1 MQIHPPK
8 KQKSVQSVFSIAGWI
23 TFIISVYGTVRI
35 IWFAC
40 KSDDTN
46 RYCGFQRLA
55 SFVGFSYWLQF
66 FRILGNKSG
75 SFCEA
80 VNCEQSEQE
89 GKFLFA
95 TLWFQCLVSS
105 PGSIRALGNKSGSF
119 CEAVNCEQSEQEGK
133 FPFATLWFPAS
144 GIYGF
149 PDNFS
154 QKLGTFRA
162 LGNKSGSFCEAVNCE
177 QSEQEG
183 KFPFATFMVSKCWST
198 PTKSTRCNPRL
209 GYV

>member
-66 FRILGNKSG
+66 FRIGERS
-75 SFCEA
+75 EA

-89 GKFLFA
+89 GEEQWLP
-95 TLWFQCLVSS
+95 WFHLMVIPNGYICIGERS
-105 PGSIRALGNKSGSF
+105 
-119 CEAVNCEQSEQEGK
+119 EAVNCEQSEQEGEEQWL
-133 FPFATLWFPAS
+133 PWFH
-144 GIYGF
+144 
-149 PDNFS
+149 
-154 QKLGTFRA
+154 L
-162 LGNKSGSFCEAVNCE
+162 
-177 QSEQEG
+177 
-183 KFPFATFMVSKCWST
+183 MVK
-198 PTKSTRCNPRL
+198 N
-209 GYV
+209 

>member
-1 MQIHPPK
+1 M
-8 KQKSVQSVFSIAGWI
+8 V
-23 TFIISVYGTVRI
+23 
-35 IWFAC
+35 
-40 KSDDTN
+40 
-46 RYCGFQRLA
+46 
-55 SFVGFSYWLQF
+55 SFDGYI
-66 FRILGNKSG
+66 RALGNKSG

-198 PTKSTRCNPRL
+198 PTKSTRCNPAL
-209 GYV
+209 DMFK